1 MSLSDPLIILLSIL
15 FSAFFSGMEIAFV
28 TANRLRIELLSKQ
41 GKSSGK
47 ILAYFAAHPKRF
59 IGTMLIG
66 NNVALVVYGLF
77 MGDLIIAG
85 MQTIADIQSDLLV
98 LLIQTLISTVVI
110 LVTAEFL
117 PKAVFRIN
125 PNKWLEFFSLPLAVT
140 FGLLYVPMRMIMGFS
155 KVIIRVF
162 SGKESINTEPAFG
175 MVDLDHFIREAT
187 ETGYLSSNVDHEIK
201 IFKNALGLARKK
213 IRDCMVPRN
222 EIVAVDIE
230 TPILEVRQLFS
241 ETKFSKLLVHRGGID
256 NIIGYIHAFDLFKK
270 PESIKSIMRS
280 ISIVPEAMSVSEALD
295 DSIRQKRNIAVVIDE
310 FGGTA
315 GIITMEDM
323 VEEIIGEIDD
333 EHDNEQMTEIQLEE
347 NVFLFSARHEIDYL
361 NEKFALKIP
370 ESEEYETLAGFV
382 LSIAQS
388 LPSVGEELSSD
399 GLLIEITKAGKTKI
413 EEVKLTK
420 RS

>member
-1 MSLSDPLIILLSIL
+1 MSLSEPLIILLSLL
-15 FSAFFSGMEIAFV
+15 FSAFFSGMEMAFV

-41 GKSSGK
+41 GNPSGR
-47 ILAYFAAHPKRF
+47 ILAYFATHPKRF

-66 NNVALVVYGLF
+66 NNLALVVYGLF
-77 MGDLIIAG
+77 MGDLIILG
-85 MQTIADIQSDLLV
+85 IQSIAEIQSDFLV
-98 LLIQTLISTVVI
+98 LFLQTLISTVII
-110 LVTAEFL
+110 LVTAEFS
-117 PKAVFRIN
+117 PKAIFRIN
-125 PNKWLEFFSLPLAVT
+125 PNKWLELFAFPVAVI
-140 FGLLYVPMRMIMGFS
+140 FALLYLPMRLIMGFS
-155 KVIIRVF
+155 KVIIRIF
-162 SGKESINTEPAFG
+162 SGKESINTEQAFG

-187 ETGYLSSNVDHEIK
+187 ETGSASDNLDHEIK
-201 IFKNALGLARKK
+201 IFKNALGLARKR

-230 TPILEVRQLFS
+230 TPILEVRRLFS
-241 ETKFSKLLVHRGGID
+241 DTKLSKLPVHRGGID

-270 PESIKSIMRS
+270 PDSIKSIIRT
-280 ISIVPEAMSVSEALD
+280 ISIVPEAMSVSEALE
-295 DSIRQKRNIAVVIDE
+295 DSIRQKRNLAVVIDE

-333 EHDNEQMTEIQLEE
+333 EHDNEQMTEMQLEE
-347 NVFLFSARHEIDYL
+347 NVFLFSARLEIEYL
-361 NEKFALKIP
+361 NDKFALKIP

-388 LPSVGEELSSD
+388 LPSVGDELSSD
-399 GLLIEITKAGKTKI
+399 GLLIEITKVGKTKI

-420 RS
+420 QS

>member
-1 MSLSDPLIILLSIL
+1 M
-15 FSAFFSGMEIAFV
+15 AFV

-41 GKSSGK
+41 GNPSGR
-47 ILAYFAAHPKRF
+47 ILAYFATHPKRF

-66 NNVALVVYGLF
+66 NNLALVVYGLF
-77 MGDLIIAG
+77 MGDLIILG
-85 MQTIADIQSDLLV
+85 IQLIAEIQSDFLV
-98 LLIQTLISTVVI
+98 LFLQTLISTVII

-117 PKAVFRIN
+117 PKAIFRIN
-125 PNKWLEFFSLPLAVT
+125 PNKWLELFAFPVAAI
-140 FGLLYVPMRMIMGFS
+140 FALLYLPMRLIMGFS
-155 KVIIRVF
+155 KVIIRIF
-162 SGKESINTEPAFG
+162 SGKESINTEQAFG

-187 ETGYLSSNVDHEIK
+187 ETGSSSDNLDHEIK
-201 IFKNALGLARKK
+201 IFKNALGLARKR
-213 IRDCMVPRN
+213 IRDCIVPRN

-230 TPILEVRQLFS
+230 TPILEVRRLFS
-241 ETKFSKLLVHRGGID
+241 DTKLSKLPVHRGGID

-270 PESIKSIMRS
+270 PDSIKSIIRT
-280 ISIVPEAMSVSEALD
+280 ISIVPEAMSVSEALE
-295 DSIRQKRNIAVVIDE
+295 DSIRQKRNLAVVIDE

-333 EHDNEQMTEIQLEE
+333 EHDNEQMTEMQLEE
-347 NVFLFSARHEIDYL
+347 NIYLFSARLEIEYL
-361 NEKFALKIP
+361 NDKFALKIP

-388 LPSVGEELSSD
+388 LPSVGDELSSD
-399 GLLIEITKAGKTKI
+399 GLLIEITKVGKTKI

-420 RS
+420 QS